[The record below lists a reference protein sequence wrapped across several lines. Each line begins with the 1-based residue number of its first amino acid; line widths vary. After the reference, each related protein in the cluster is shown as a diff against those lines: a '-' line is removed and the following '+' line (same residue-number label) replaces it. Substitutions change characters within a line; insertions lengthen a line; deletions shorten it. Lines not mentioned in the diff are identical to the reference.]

1 MGKQLGSAEST
12 KGEQMNKRLRPILV
26 LGVAALVLA
35 ACGSSGGSKSS
46 GTTTTTK
53 AKSTSTTTKAPAQ
66 TVTITPATGLTD
78 GQTVTVVGKGYTPGA
93 QNIGANECADK
104 GDQTGSGDCDL
115 GGTKTAIP
123 DSSGTVTFQFVAK
136 KGPFG
141 ANNIVCEGATKCL
154 ISVSEL
160 TASPTQVAT
169 GEITFA

>member
-1 MGKQLGSAEST
+1 MTKQ
-12 KGEQMNKRLRPILV
+12 LRPILV
-26 LGVAALVLA
+26 LAVVTLVLA
-35 ACGSSGGSKSS
+35 ACGSSGGSTSS
-46 GTTTTTK
+46 DTTTTK
-53 AKSTSTTTKAPAQ
+53 PKSTSTTTKAPAQ
-66 TVTITPATGLTD
+66 TVTITPSTGLTD

-104 GDQTGSGDCDL
+104 GDQTGAGDCDL

-123 DSSGTVTFQFVAK
+123 DSSGTVTFQFVVK

-141 ANNIVCEGATKCL
+141 ANQIICTGDTKCL

-160 TASPTQVAT
+160 VASPTQVAT

>member
-1 MGKQLGSAEST
+1 MGKRLGSAEPT
-12 KGEQMNKRLRPILV
+12 KGEPMTKQRLILMV
-26 LGVAALVLA
+26 GVVTLVLA

-46 GTTTTTK
+46 SPTTKAKATTTTTE
-53 AKSTSTTTKAPAQ
+53 APAQ
-66 TVTITPATGLTD
+66 TVTITPSTGLTD

-104 GDQTGSGDCDL
+104 GDQTGAGDCDL

-123 DSSGTVTFQFVAK
+123 DSAGTVTFQFVVK

-141 ANNIVCEGATKCL
+141 ANGIVCEGAIKCL
-154 ISVSEL
+154 VSVSEL

>member
-1 MGKQLGSAEST
+1 MTKQ
-12 KGEQMNKRLRPILV
+12 LRPILV
-26 LGVAALVLA
+26 LAVVTLVLA
-35 ACGSSGGSKSS
+35 ACGSSGGSTSS
-46 GTTTTTK
+46 DTTTTK
-53 AKSTSTTTKAPAQ
+53 PKSTSTTTKAPAQ
-66 TVTITPATGLTD
+66 TVTITPSTGLTD

-104 GDQTGSGDCDL
+104 GDQTGAGDCDL

-123 DSSGTVTFQFVAK
+123 DSSGTVTFQFVVK

-141 ANNIVCEGATKCL
+141 ANQIICTGDTKCL

>member
-1 MGKQLGSAEST
+1 MTKQ
-12 KGEQMNKRLRPILV
+12 LRPIVV
-26 LGVAALVLA
+26 LAVVTLVLA

-46 GTTTTTK
+46 DTTTTK
-53 AKSTSTTTKAPAQ
+53 PKSTSTTTKAPAQ
-66 TVTITPATGLTD
+66 TVTITPSTGLTD

-104 GDQTGSGDCDL
+104 GDQTGAGDCDL

-123 DSSGTVTFQFVAK
+123 DSSGTVTFQFVVK

-141 ANNIVCEGATKCL
+141 ANQIICTGDTKCL

>member
-1 MGKQLGSAEST
+1 MTKQ
-12 KGEQMNKRLRPILV
+12 LRPILV
-26 LGVAALVLA
+26 LAVVTLLLA

-46 GTTTTTK
+46 DTTTTK
-53 AKSTSTTTKAPAQ
+53 PKSTSTTTKAPAQ
-66 TVTITPATGLTD
+66 TVTITPSTGLTD

-104 GDQTGSGDCDL
+104 GDQTGAGDCDL

-123 DSSGTVTFQFVAK
+123 DSSGTVTFQFVVK

-141 ANNIVCEGATKCL
+141 ANQIICTGDTKCL

>member
-1 MGKQLGSAEST
+1 MTKQ
-12 KGEQMNKRLRPILV
+12 LRPILV
-26 LGVAALVLA
+26 LAVVTLVLA
-35 ACGSSGGSKSS
+35 ACGSSGGSTSS
-46 GTTTTTK
+46 DTTTTK
-53 AKSTSTTTKAPAQ
+53 PKSTSTTTKAPAQ
-66 TVTITPATGLTD
+66 TVTITPSTGLTD

-104 GDQTGSGDCDL
+104 GDQTQAGDCDL

-141 ANNIVCEGATKCL
+141 ANQIICTGATKCL

-169 GEITFA
+169 AEITFA

>member
-1 MGKQLGSAEST
+1 
-12 KGEQMNKRLRPILV
+12 MNKRLRPILV
-26 LGVAALVLA
+26 LGVVALVLA

-46 GTTTTTK
+46 DTTK
-53 AKSTSTTTKAPAQ
+53 PKSTTTTTKAPAQ
-66 TVTITPATGLTD
+66 TVTITPSTGLTN

-104 GDQTGSGDCDL
+104 GDQTGAGDCDL

-123 DSSGTVTFQFVAK
+123 DSSGTVTIQFVVN

-154 ISVSEL
+154 VSVSEL

-169 GEITFA
+169 AEISFG

>member
-1 MGKQLGSAEST
+1 MTKQ
-12 KGEQMNKRLRPILV
+12 LRPILV
-26 LGVAALVLA
+26 LAVVTLVLA

-46 GTTTTTK
+46 DTTTTK
-53 AKSTSTTTKAPAQ
+53 PKSTSTTTKAPAQ
-66 TVTITPATGLTD
+66 TVTITPSTGLTD

-104 GDQTGSGDCDL
+104 GDQTGAGDCDL

-123 DSSGTVTFQFVAK
+123 DSSGTVTFQFVVK

-141 ANNIVCEGATKCL
+141 ANQIICTGDTQCL

>member
-1 MGKQLGSAEST
+1 MGKQLGSPEPT
-12 KGEQMNKRLRPILV
+12 KGEQMTKQRLIV
-26 LGVAALVLA
+26 MIGVMALVLA

-46 GTTTTTK
+46 SPDTKAKSSTTTTT
-53 AKSTSTTTKAPAQ
+53 AAPAQ
-66 TVTITPATGLTD
+66 TVTITPSTGLTD

-104 GDQTGSGDCDL
+104 GDQTGAGDCDL

-123 DSSGTVTFQFVAK
+123 DSAGTVTFQFVAK

-141 ANNIVCEGATKCL
+141 ANQIICTGATTCL

>member
-1 MGKQLGSAEST
+1 MGKRIGSSEPS
-12 KGEQMNKRLRPILV
+12 KGEQMKKQLRPTLIV
-26 LGVAALVLA
+26 GIVALMLA
-35 ACGSSGGSKSS
+35 ACGSSGGSTAAPPTTTKPKV
-46 GTTTTTK
+46 TTTTTE
-53 AKSTSTTTKAPAQ
+53 APAQ
-66 TVTITPATGLTD
+66 TVTITPSTGLTD

-104 GDQTGSGDCDL
+104 GDQTGAGDCDL

-123 DSSGTVTFQFVAK
+123 DASGTVTFQFVAK

-141 ANNIVCEGATKCL
+141 ANQIICTGATKCL

-169 GEITFA
+169 GEITFS

>member
-1 MGKQLGSAEST
+1 
-12 KGEQMNKRLRPILV
+12 MNKRLRPILV
-26 LGVAALVLA
+26 LGVVSLVLA
-35 ACGSSGGSKSS
+35 ACGSSSGSKSS
-46 GTTTTTK
+46 DTTK
-53 AKSTSTTTKAPAQ
+53 PKSTSTTTKAPAQ
-66 TVTITPATGLTD
+66 TVTITPSTGLTN

-104 GDQTGSGDCDL
+104 GDQTGAGDCDL

-123 DSSGTVTFQFVAK
+123 DSSGTVTIQFVVN

-154 ISVSEL
+154 VSVSEL

-169 GEITFA
+169 AEITFG

>member
-1 MGKQLGSAEST
+1 MGKQLGSPEPT

-35 ACGSSGGSKSS
+35 ACGSSSGSKTSD
-46 GTTTTTK
+46 TTTTK
-53 AKSTSTTTKAPAQ
+53 AKSTTTTTKAPAQ
-66 TVTITPATGLTD
+66 TVTITPSTGLTD

-104 GDQTGSGDCDL
+104 GDQTGAGDCDL
-115 GGTKTAIP
+115 GGTKTAVP
-123 DSSGTVTFQFVAK
+123 DSSGTVTFQFVVK

-141 ANNIVCEGATKCL
+141 ANAIICTGATKCL

-160 TASPTQVAT
+160 VAAPTQVAT
-169 GEITFA
+169 GEITFS

>member
-66 TVTITPATGLTD
+66 TVTITPAPTN
-78 GQTVTVVGKGYTPGA
+78 A
-93 QNIGANECADK
+93 A
-104 GDQTGSGDCDL
+104 
-115 GGTKTAIP
+115 
-123 DSSGTVTFQFVAK
+123 
-136 KGPFG
+136 
-141 ANNIVCEGATKCL
+141 
-154 ISVSEL
+154 
-160 TASPTQVAT
+160 TASRRVGIASRRAVSGRTSVRL
-169 GEITFA
+169 